1 MRTILHGDPDV
12 ANVVVGAQKGDQVV
26 YPELGGFAY
35 DVVKPVLDRIGA
47 VILLALFAIP
57 MTVIAIAIKLT
68 SPGPVFVKQERVGR
82 YGQPFLFWKF
92 RSMRSDA
99 EVMRDELEDQNH
111 HDAPLIFKMRRDP
124 RVTRVGAFLR
134 RSSLDE
140 LPNLF
145 NVLRGEMSLIGPRP
159 PLPREVAHYTP
170 HHMRRLAATPGMTG
184 LWQVRGRSEIGFE
197 EMVEL
202 DLEYIERWSLLRDA
216 WIALKTPVAVFT
228 GRGAW

>member
-1 MRTILHGDPDV
+1 MRTILHGDPEV
-12 ANVVVGAQKGDQVV
+12 AKVVAGAHAPEAIA

-47 VILLALFAIP
+47 TVLLLVCAIP
-57 MTVIAIAIKLT
+57 MAVIAIAIKLS

-134 RSSLDE
+134 RTSLDE

-184 LWQVRGRSEIGFE
+184 LWQVKGRSEIGFE

-216 WIALKTPVAVFT
+216 YIALKTPLAVFT